1 MERKTRIME
10 RKTRSLLKTLSW
22 RFFASIDTF
31 LIAWF
36 ISGSLT
42 TSSWI
47 AGIEVVTKLF
57 LYYFHERLWNIIS
70 WGKKG

>member
-1 MERKTRIME
+1 MERKR
-10 RKTRSLLKTLSW
+10 RSLLKTLSW

-42 TSSWI
+42 TSSLI

>member
-1 MERKTRIME
+1 MMERKI
-10 RKTRSLLKTLSW
+10 RSLLKTLSW
-22 RFFASIDTF
+22 RVFASIDTF

-47 AGIEVVTKLF
+47 GGIEVFTKLF

>member
-1 MERKTRIME
+1 MERKR
-10 RKTRSLLKTLSW
+10 RSLLKTLSW

-47 AGIEVVTKLF
+47 AGIEDVTKLF

>member
-1 MERKTRIME
+1 ME

-22 RFFASIDTF
+22 RFLASIDTF

-42 TSSWI
+42 MSSWI
-47 AGIEVVTKLF
+47 ASIEIVTKLF

>member
-1 MERKTRIME
+1 MMERKI
-10 RKTRSLLKTLSW
+10 RSLLKTLSW
-22 RFFASIDTF
+22 RVFASIDTF

-42 TSSWI
+42 TSSLI
-47 AGIEVVTKLF
+47 AGIEVFTKLF

>member
-1 MERKTRIME
+1 MERKR
-10 RKTRSLLKTLSW
+10 RSLLKTLSW
-22 RFFASIDTF
+22 RVFASIDTF

-42 TSSWI
+42 MSSWI
-47 AGIEVVTKLF
+47 AGIEVFTKLF

-70 WGKKG
+70 WGKKS

>member
-1 MERKTRIME
+1 MMERKI
-10 RKTRSLLKTLSW
+10 RSLLKTLSW
-22 RFFASIDTF
+22 RVFASIDTF